1 MLSLSPRIRIF
12 LALQPVDLRKS
23 FDGLQ
28 AVVTQALGSDPLS
41 GYWFVFR
48 NRAGDRL
55 KILAWEE
62 DGWAI
67 WYKRLERGRFRFP
80 DATTSDGSP
89 RHEMVSLSRRCN
101 VANASIDPPPP
112 ADPHV
117 TPAPRA
123 SFGRPVGSRPT
134 VYYATT
140 VGPTHSTC
148 RASAFAI
155 C

>member
-89 RHEMVSLSRRCN
+89 RHEIRAAELAMLLDGVVIEKVQRRKRFHR
-101 VANASIDPPPP
+101 P
-112 ADPHV
+112 A
-117 TPAPRA
+117 TAR
-123 SFGRPVGSRPT
+123 
-134 VYYATT
+134 
-140 VGPTHSTC
+140 
-148 RASAFAI
+148 
-155 C
+155 